1 MIRNSVKLIG
11 RIGNNVEVRVFDGNK
26 KMAII
31 SLATN
36 ESRKNKL
43 GEWTTDT
50 QWHNLVAWGKQAEY
64 LESNTSKGTE
74 VSIEG
79 RLVNKSYTDKQ
90 GVKKYVTEIVVNE
103 VSIYEKET
111 EKV

>member
-11 RIGNNVEVRVFDGNK
+11 RIGKVTVRVFDGSK
-26 KMAII
+26 KVANV

-36 ESRKNKL
+36 ESRKNAM
-43 GEWTTDT
+43 GEWSTDT
-50 QWHNLVAWGKQAEY
+50 QWHNVVAWGKNAEFF
-64 LESNTSKGTE
+64 EATDKGTE

-90 GVKKYVTEIVVNE
+90 GVKKYITEVVINE
-103 VSIYEKET
+103 VSIPIKEAV
-111 EKV
+111 EL